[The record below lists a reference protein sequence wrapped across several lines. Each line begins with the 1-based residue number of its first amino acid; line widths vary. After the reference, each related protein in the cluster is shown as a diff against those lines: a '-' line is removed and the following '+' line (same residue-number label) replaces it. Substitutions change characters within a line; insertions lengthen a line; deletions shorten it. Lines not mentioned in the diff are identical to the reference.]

1 MKPGAE
7 TLKAYSGSPPDISRT
22 QSRTFIVLRL
32 FLGAV
37 FIYASYDKILHP
49 QAFAE
54 AVYNYRIL
62 PDSLVN
68 LTALVLP
75 WLELILG
82 LCLAAGFWLPG
93 ATMISTGLF
102 MAFIGALVFNQMRGL
117 DIHCGCF
124 STQTTEGPA
133 DLWTVVRDLIFLA
146 VSIYLTL
153 VVFFFRPAELT
164 SAVSKQPLQN
174 RFSP

>member
-1 MKPGAE
+1 LKPGAE
-7 TLKAYSGSPPDISRT
+7 TLKAYAGSPPDISRT
-22 QSRTFIVLRL
+22 QSRIFIVLRL

-49 QAFAE
+49 QAFVQ

-62 PDSLVN
+62 PDALVN
-68 LTALVLP
+68 VTALVLP

-82 LCLAAGFWLPG
+82 LCLATGFWLPG
-93 ATMISTGLF
+93 ATMISTGLL
-102 MAFIGALVFNQMRGL
+102 MIFIGSLVFNQMRGL
-117 DIHCGCF
+117 DISCGCF

-153 VVFFFRPAELT
+153 VVFFFR
-164 SAVSKQPLQN
+164 SGHKQGGNHP
-174 RFSP
+174 

>member
-1 MKPGAE
+1 M
-7 TLKAYSGSPPDISRT
+7 
-22 QSRTFIVLRL
+22 RL

-49 QAFAE
+49 QAFSQ

-62 PDSLVN
+62 PDALVN
-68 LTALVLP
+68 VTALVLP

-93 ATMISTGLF
+93 ATTISTGLL
-102 MAFIGALVFNQMRGL
+102 MVFIGALVFNRMRGL
-117 DIHCGCF
+117 DISCGCF

-133 DLWTVVRDLIFLA
+133 DLWTVVRDLIFLV

-153 VVFFFRPAELT
+153 VVFFFR
-164 SAVSKQPLQN
+164 SGKKQSGNYP
-174 RFSP
+174 